1 MGEVGEVGEV
11 GFDGRA
17 ENWEIR
23 QVEAEK
29 TEYEKLKEMLN
40 IKVGLR
46 VFYFFLCYAKQI
58 KQTGE
63 EVEDDAVL
71 CVCVCVGRGTEEERE
86 V

>member
-1 MGEVGEVGEV
+1 
-11 GFDGRA
+11 
-17 ENWEIR
+17 
-23 QVEAEK
+23 
-29 TEYEKLKEMLN
+29 MLN